1 MRSNTNRE
9 AVKIL
14 ELLSGKIDKYKYL
27 IGEKILPS
35 NRRQTIEQAK
45 FVYSPLE
52 KLKKKTN
59 IKTAWCFKVPRHF

>member
-52 KLKKKTN
+52 KLKNKQT
-59 IKTAWCFKVPRHF
+59 

>member
-27 IGEKILPS
+27 IGEKILPF

-52 KLKKKTN
+52 KLKKKQT
-59 IKTAWCFKVPRHF
+59 